1 MIIGIVLR
9 YYKTYQGRNYI
20 PLTDSDQFCGLVGNN
35 GIGKSSILEALDACF
50 NDKPW
55 NLNTATKK
63 SGVNSTNPEIV
74 PIFLLKKTD
83 IPDEYQEVARSLDN
97 TVRNISIDNLTPQPQ
112 IDFHNHLQ
120 SIFNNTNNNLSN
132 YYFLPIGLHYKGG
145 VSLSFFNSRKLV
157 EFFYN
162 EKLTEANTIPPT
174 HIPSK
179 NKLDVE
185 LESFTNLWSF
195 IKNKFDYI
203 YIPREID
210 PESFTR
216 LETTEVQVLMGES
229 LDKILTQRVTK
240 QQITDINKSLNEF
253 LDEISK
259 DLDGY
264 SYRTINDRQ
273 QNLRRSDVNNLIIQ
287 AFFSIRKLH
296 KKKGTGWLDINSLS
310 SGEKQKAIIDIA
322 YKLLMNHRASGDNLI
337 IGIDEPESSLHISA
351 CYDQF
356 STLYEMSRE
365 CMQVIFSTHWY
376 GFLPTAESGSAT
388 FINRSEDSHKFD
400 QVNLA
405 NYREQ
410 VKHLTNTSRSIMP
423 FDVRLKSLND
433 FVQSVI
439 SSTTSDEPYNWLIC
453 EGSSEKIYLSKYF
466 EDLVVDNKLRIVPVG
481 GAGEIKR
488 IYRYLVASYDDFKSE
503 MAGKIYLLSDT
514 DSQLVYYEVN
524 NESKLKCNRMVSG
537 DKGSTNLVKINSSN
551 VSPSTAIEDV
561 LNGKAFIETLLTF
574 KDEYHNFLGY
584 LDNHYLG
591 NVQETSSRSVL
602 DLKISENNKLHS
614 FFKETGVKY
623 EFSKRYV
630 KVIDN
635 SYEVPDWIIE
645 IRQYFES

>member
-1 MIIGIVLR
+1 MIIGITLR

-20 PLTDSDQFCGLVGNN
+20 PLTDNDQFCGLVGNN
-35 GIGKSSILEALDACF
+35 GIGKSSILEAFDACF

-55 NLNTATKK
+55 NFNTATKK
-63 SGVNSTNPEIV
+63 RGLNSASPEIV

-83 IPDEYQEVARSLDN
+83 IPHEYQEIARILDN
-97 TVRNISIDNLTPQPQ
+97 TVRNTLADNLASQPQ
-112 IDFHNHLQ
+112 IDFYNHLQ
-120 SIFNNTNNNLSN
+120 SIIKNTNNDLDSC
-132 YYFLPIGLHYKGG
+132 YFLPIGLDYKGN
-145 VSLSFFNSRKLV
+145 VSLSFFNSRKIV
-157 EFFYN
+157 EYFYI
-162 EKLTEANTIPPT
+162 EKFHQAGVV
-174 HIPSK
+174 IPSLIPQK
-179 NKLDVE
+179 NKLDEE
-185 LESFTNLWSF
+185 LKGFSGLWNF

-229 LDKILTQRVTK
+229 LEKILTQRVTK
-240 QQITDINKSLNEF
+240 KQITDINKSLNEF

-259 DLDGY
+259 ELDGY

-296 KKKGTGWLDINSLS
+296 KKKGTNWLDINSLS
-310 SGEKQKAIIDIA
+310 SGEKQKAIINIA

-376 GFLPTAESGSAT
+376 GFLPTVESGSAT

-524 NESKLKCNRMVSG
+524 NENKLKCNRMVSG
-537 DKGSTNLVKINSSN
+537 DKGSTNLVKIDSSN

-574 KDEYHNFLGY
+574 KDEYHNFLGF
-584 LDNHYLG
+584 LDNHDLG
-591 NVQETSSRSVL
+591 NVQETCSRSVL
-602 DLKISENNKLHS
+602 DLKISESDKLHS

-630 KVIDN
+630 EIIDN

>member
-1 MIIGIVLR
+1 MIIGVILR

-20 PLTDSDQFCGLVGNN
+20 PLTDNDQFCGLVGNN

-55 NLNTATKK
+55 NFNTATKK
-63 SGVNSTNPEIV
+63 SGLNSTNPEIV
-74 PIFLLKKTD
+74 PIFLLKRTD
-83 IPDEYQEVARSLDN
+83 IPDEHQEVARSLDS
-97 TVRNISIDNLTPQPQ
+97 TVRNISTDNLTSQPL
-112 IDFHNHLQ
+112 IDFNNHLQ
-120 SIFNNTNNNLSN
+120 SIVENTNNELNS
-132 YYFLPIGLHYKGG
+132 YYFLPIGLDHKGN
-145 VSLSFFNSRKLV
+145 VSLSFFNNRKLV
-157 EFFYN
+157 EYFYT
-162 EKLTEANTIPPT
+162 EKLHQAGVVIPSL
-174 HIPSK
+174 IPSK
-179 NKLDVE
+179 NKLDEE
-185 LESFTNLWSF
+185 LKYFMDLWSF

-216 LETTEVQVLMGES
+216 LEATEVQVLMGES
-229 LDKILTQRVTK
+229 LENILSQRVTK
-240 QQITDINKSLNEF
+240 QQIKDINKSLNDF
-253 LDEISK
+253 LDEISQE
-259 DLDGY
+259 LDGY
-264 SYRTINDRQ
+264 SYRTITDRQ

-296 KKKGTGWLDINSLS
+296 KEKGSNWLDINSLS
-310 SGEKQKAIIDIA
+310 SGEKQKAIINIA
-322 YKLLMNHRASGDNLI
+322 YKLLVNHRASGDNLI

-376 GFLPTAESGSAT
+376 GFLPTVESGSAT

-410 VKHLTNTSRSIMP
+410 VKHLTKTPRSILP

-466 EDLVVDNKLRIVPVG
+466 RDLVIDNKLRIVPVG
-481 GAGEIKR
+481 GASEIKR
-488 IYRYLVASYDDFKSE
+488 IYRYLEASYDDFKSE
-503 MAGKIYLLSDT
+503 MVGKIYLLSDT
-514 DSQLVYYEVN
+514 DSQLVRYEVK
-524 NESKLKCNRMVSG
+524 NENKLQCNRMVSG
-537 DKGSTNLVKINSSN
+537 SGNSTSLVKIDSSN

-574 KDEYHNFLGY
+574 KDEYQVFLDY
-584 LDNHYLG
+584 LDNHDLD
-591 NVQETSSRSVL
+591 NLQETCSRSVL
-602 DLKISENNKLHS
+602 DLKRSEDDKLHN
-614 FFKETGVKY
+614 FFKEKGVKY
-623 EFSKRYV
+623 EFSKRYADI
-630 KVIDN
+630 IDD
-635 SYEVPDWIIE
+635 SYEIPDWIAE